1 MLDHAHHPDFLP
13 HRLVGLPE
21 ALHFLRRPA
30 RAARWCLACVV
41 LALAACGGGNQPAV
55 PAAAAPAMPPAEVGV
70 VTVQPGVLDLVVEL
84 PGRLEASR
92 VAQVRARATGI
103 VQQQLFREGSVIK
116 AGQPLFRIDA
126 APYDAALA
134 SAQAQQTKAE
144 VAVAQTKAQLAR
156 VRPLLADKAVSEQ
169 EVTNAELAVRQTEAD
184 LALARAAV
192 QTASINRGYADVTSP
207 ISGRIGRALVTE
219 GALVGQGDATPLA
232 VVQQTDPLYVNFTQ
246 SANEAMKLAK
256 AVEAGQL
263 QRSGSG
269 AVVKVLLDDGS
280 EHPQV
285 GKLLFADLTVD
296 SSSGQVT
303 LRAEV
308 PNPNGRL
315 LPGLFVRVR
324 LVQAQASSAINL
336 PQQAVI
342 RTPQADTVLV
352 VDGEGKVR
360 PRPVK
365 LGSQQGGQW
374 VVLEGLKAGEQV
386 MVDGFM
392 KLRGDAPVKP
402 VPWQAPGT
410 APKAPAAGAAAS
422 APAPAAAAK

>member
-1 MLDHAHHPDFLP
+1 MTVHPSSPDTAQLAVATVADARQLKNQRP
-13 HRLVGLPE
+13 LSLTRWWGICG
-21 ALHFLRRPA
+21 ALT
-30 RAARWCLACVV
+30 
-41 LALAACGGGNQPAV
+41 LAACGGGQPA
-55 PAAAAPAMPPAEVGV
+55 ATAPASPALPPAEVGV
-70 VTVQPGVLDLVVEL
+70 VTVQPGQLDLVTEL

-92 VAQVRARATGI
+92 LAQVRARATGI
-103 VQQQLFREGSVIK
+103 LQQQLFREGSAVR

-134 SAQAQQTKAE
+134 SAKAQQAKAE
-144 VAVAQTKAQLAR
+144 VAVAQTKAQAAR
-156 VRPLLADKAVSEQ
+156 LLPLLADKAVSEQ
-169 EVTNAELAVRQTEAD
+169 DVTNAELAVRQAEAD

-192 QTASINRGYADVTSP
+192 QTASINRGYADVMSP

-232 VVQQTDPLYVNFTQ
+232 VVQQIDPLFVNFTQ
-246 SANEAMKLAK
+246 SANEVLKLSR

-263 QRSGSG
+263 QRSGNG
-269 AVVKVLLDDGS
+269 AVIKVLLEDGS
-280 EHPQV
+280 EHPQT

-296 SSSGQVT
+296 STSGQVT

-308 PNPNGRL
+308 PNPKGSL

-324 LVQAQASSAINL
+324 LVQAQVPSAIKL

-352 VDGEGKVR
+352 VNDEGKVR
-360 PRPVK
+360 PRVVK

-374 VVLEGLKAGEQV
+374 IVMEGLKAGEQV

-402 VPWQAPGT
+402 VPWVAP
-410 APKAPAAGAAAS
+410 AAAGAAA
-422 APAPAAAAK
+422 PAR